1 MSQWNF
7 IVFKL
12 NKTISFNLGFVVFE
26 TFGPLD
32 HYELKKFW
40 TGTTKV
46 KVKDKKANIAV
57 IYEPPYLVVAEEFF
71 PK

>member
-1 MSQWNF
+1 
-7 IVFKL
+7 
-12 NKTISFNLGFVVFE
+12 LGFVVFE
-26 TFGPLD
+26 TFGLLD

-57 IYEPPYLVVAEEFF
+57 TYEPPYLVAAEEFF
-71 PK
+71 PSNLKFQMNLAAPIR